1 MTELLDRLPPG
12 LRARIPSIPPA
23 TPRNLWL
30 LLAAA
35 VATQNLGVFQTSQ
48 SEHVTVYA
56 LLVWGGALICM
67 EDQLEELDPRPG
79 LIGLILGSLLLLAV
93 MVRTALVLHSDGALY
108 IAAPLAG
115 LALAMLSTPL
125 PKLGRL
131 RDSLLCLLLI
141 PAFGL
146 LMKLIPERPMSVL
159 TARLSSFWLSILGF
173 DNVVRDRTVMLPTGG
188 VEVLPACNGVD
199 TIAQVIGVSIIF
211 LLAFPIR
218 SGLSRTSLLISAPL
232 IGLASNTIRIA
243 VLALCVAYGQ
253 GKGTPLFRFFHDDL
267 GSLLFSGLAVFVFGS
282 LYLRLLERELP
293 PLPSGD
299 GGEEVNGGEGVN

>member
-1 MTELLDRLPPG
+1 MNQLLDRLPAG
-12 LRARIPSIPPA
+12 LRARIPAIPPA

-35 VATQNLGVFQTSQ
+35 VATQNLGVFQSSQ
-48 SEHVTVYA
+48 SEHITVYA

-67 EDQLEELDPRPG
+67 EDQLEDLDPNPG
-79 LIGLILGSLLLLAV
+79 LLGLVTGALLLVAV
-93 MVRTALVLHSDGALY
+93 MARTALVLHSDGMLFLL
-108 IAAPLAG
+108 APLAG
-115 LALAMLSTPL
+115 LALAMLCTP
-125 PKLGRL
+125 PARLGRF

-141 PAFGL
+141 PGFGL
-146 LMKLIPERPMSVL
+146 LMKLIPEWPMSVL
-159 TARLSSFWLSILGF
+159 TARLSSFWLGILGF

-199 TIAQVIGVSIIF
+199 MIAQVIGVSIIF

-218 SGLSRTSLLISAPL
+218 SLLSRVTLLLIAPL

-243 VLALCVAYGQ
+243 VLALCVSAGQ
-253 GKGTPLFRFFHDDL
+253 GKGTPMFRFFHDDL

-282 LYLRLLERELP
+282 LYMRLLERELP
-293 PLPSGD
+293 PLPGSD
-299 GGEEVNGGEGVN
+299 DTGGPA

>member
-1 MTELLDRLPPG
+1 MNELLARLPAG
-12 LRARIPSIPPA
+12 WRERIPAIPPA

-67 EDQLEELDPRPG
+67 EDQLEDLDPRPG
-79 LIGLILGSLLLLAV
+79 VLGLLLGTILLLAV
-93 MVRTALVLHSDGALY
+93 MARTALVLHSDGILY
-108 IAAPLAG
+108 ILAPLAG
-115 LALAMLSTPL
+115 LALAMLSTPF
-125 PKLGRL
+125 KQLGRL
-131 RDSLLCLLLI
+131 RDSLLCLMLI

-146 LMKLIPERPMSVL
+146 LMKLIPERPMSLL

-218 SGLSRTSLLISAPL
+218 SGLSRISLLIAAPL

-243 VLALCVAYGQ
+243 VLALCVAFGQ
-253 GKGTPLFRFFHDDL
+253 GKGSQLFSFFHDDL
-267 GSLLFSGLAVFVFGS
+267 GSLLFSGIAVFIFGS

-293 PLPSGD
+293 PLPVSD
-299 GGEEVNGGEGVN
+299 GEEGAS

>member
-1 MTELLDRLPPG
+1 MNDLLARLPEG
-12 LRARIPSIPPA
+12 LRERIPAIPPA

-30 LLAAA
+30 LLAGA
-35 VATQNLGVFQTSQ
+35 VATQNLGVFQSSQ

-67 EDQLEELDPRPG
+67 EDQLEDLEPSPSRVG
-79 LIGLILGSLLLLAV
+79 LLLGGLLLLAV
-93 MVRTALVLHSDGALY
+93 LARTSLVLCSEGILY
-108 IAAPLAG
+108 LLAPLAG
-115 LALAMLSTPL
+115 LALALLCTSPGT
-125 PKLGRL
+125 LGRF
-131 RDSLLCLLLI
+131 RDSLLCLLLL

-146 LMKLIPERPMSVL
+146 VMKLIPEFPMSVL

-173 DNVVRDRTVMLPTGG
+173 DNVVRGRIVMLPTGG

-211 LLAFPIR
+211 LLAFPLR
-218 SGLSRTSLLISAPL
+218 SRLSRVVVLTAAPL

-243 VLALCVAYGQ
+243 VLALCVASGQ

-267 GSLLFSGLAVFVFGS
+267 GSLVFSGVAVFVFGS
-282 LYLRLLERELP
+282 LYMRLLERELP
-293 PLPSGD
+293 PLPGGD
-299 GGEEVNGGEGVN
+299 GPGDLS

>member
-1 MTELLDRLPPG
+1 MNELLARLPAG
-12 LRARIPSIPPA
+12 LRARIPAIPPA

-67 EDQLEELDPRPG
+67 EDQLEDLDPRPG
-79 LIGLILGSLLLLAV
+79 GLGLLLGTILLLAV
-93 MVRTALVLHSDGALY
+93 MARTALVLHSDGMLY
-108 IAAPLAG
+108 ILAPLAG
-115 LALAMLSTPL
+115 LALAMLSRPI
-125 PKLGRL
+125 KQLGSL
-131 RDSLLCLLLI
+131 RDSLSCLMLI
-141 PAFGL
+141 PGFGF
-146 LMKLIPERPMSVL
+146 LMKVIPERPMSVL
-159 TARLSSFWLSILGF
+159 TARLCSFWLSILGF

-218 SGLSRTSLLISAPL
+218 SGLSRISLLIAAPL

-253 GKGTPLFRFFHDDL
+253 GKGSPWFSFFHDDL
-267 GSLLFSGLAVFVFGS
+267 GSLLFSGIAVFIFGS

-293 PLPSGD
+293 PLPASD
-299 GGEEVNGGEGVN
+299 GGEGAS